1 MIICAEETVWP
12 EHLEVFSKS
21 TGRSMQY
28 KAVQHSAIQN
38 NNSNDNGKFGLELD
52 IVPLLSSTFADTF
65 T

>member
-1 MIICAEETVWP
+1 
-12 EHLEVFSKS
+12 
-21 TGRSMQY
+21 MQY